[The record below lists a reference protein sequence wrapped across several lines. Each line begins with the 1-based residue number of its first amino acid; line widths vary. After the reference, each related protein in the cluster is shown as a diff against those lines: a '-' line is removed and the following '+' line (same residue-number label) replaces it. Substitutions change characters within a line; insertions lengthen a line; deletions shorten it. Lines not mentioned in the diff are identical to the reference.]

1 MKYAALLVVMMLCV
15 AAARAETY
23 RWVDKDGKVHF
34 GDRFPS
40 AVASDV
46 KKRNQSTPE
55 ADRQL
60 PFAVRQAV
68 TNFPVTLYVSGDCGD
83 ACKEGRA
90 YLARRGVPF
99 TEKLV
104 ATQEDSDALRRVAG
118 GDETMVPVLLVGSK
132 NYKGWL
138 RDEWQRLLD
147 AAGYPK
153 AAAR

>member
-1 MKYAALLVVMMLCV
+1 MKQAALLVVMMSCV
-15 AAARAETY
+15 VLAQAETY

-34 GDRFPS
+34 GDRFPA

-68 TNFPVTLYVSGDCGD
+68 TNFPVTLYVSSDCGEG
-83 ACKEGRA
+83 CKEGRD
-90 YLARRGVPF
+90 YLAKRGVPF

-104 ATQEDSDALRRVAG
+104 VTQEDIDALKRVAG
-118 GDETMVPVLLVGSK
+118 GDEAMVPVLMVGSR

-147 AAGYPK
+147 VAGYPK